1 MNESAGKAFGPVS
14 GTWKVPN
21 KILVSSQPI
30 FPHLIDPSN
39 SRILTSRI
47 SKELERKKKKD
58 TDGKT
63 LGGKSRL
70 GCMYSV
76 TTGSVFAVQLSRR
89 ISSFNYRA
97 HVY

>member
-47 SKELERKKKKD
+47 SKELERKKKK
-58 TDGKT
+58 KT
-63 LGGKSRL
+63 LMEKPSVENL
-70 GCMYSV
+70 GL
-76 TTGSVFAVQLSRR
+76 AVCIR
-89 ISSFNYRA
+89 
-97 HVY
+97 